1 MTARSA
7 DKHPPEETSPALA
20 RTPSRRTSTT
30 TTAVLEP
37 AGETVETAGAVLPV
51 QAAAA
56 DARIEPLQTPAG
68 AVPQQ
73 YMPAQQ
79 PMYPAHVNVQ
89 VSAPAAPQIVIQV
102 KQRGLFVRALYFL
115 FVGCWLSGWAILAAG
130 VCIASIVLMPAGLAI
145 VNRLPQ
151 IMTLRPRSTEV
162 NAALLADGSMQYT
175 VGNAEQRSLAV
186 RAVYFCLVGWWAGMF
201 AMTAAWVL
209 CVLIVTMPLGLMIIN
224 RAPAVFTLRR
234 N

>member
-1 MTARSA
+1 MTARPG
-7 DKHPPEETSPALA
+7 DKHAPESTSPAPA
-20 RTPSRRTSTT
+20 RTPSRRTSATR
-30 TTAVLEP
+30 TAVLEP
-37 AGETVETAGAVLPV
+37 AVETVQNAAVLPV
-51 QAAAA
+51 QAAPV
-56 DARIEPLQTPAG
+56 DARIEPVQTA
-68 AVPQQ
+68 AAALPQQ
-73 YMPAQQ
+73 YIPAQQ
-79 PMYPAHVNVQ
+79 PMYPTQVNVQ

-102 KQRGLFVRALYFL
+102 KQHGLFVRALYFL
-115 FVGCWLSGWAILAAG
+115 FVGWWLSGWAILAAG

-145 VNRLPQ
+145 VNRIPQ
-151 IMTLRPRSTEV
+151 IMTLRPRSTAV

-175 VGNAEQRSLAV
+175 VGNAEQRNLAV

-209 CVLIVTMPLGLMIIN
+209 SVLIVTMPLGLMIIN